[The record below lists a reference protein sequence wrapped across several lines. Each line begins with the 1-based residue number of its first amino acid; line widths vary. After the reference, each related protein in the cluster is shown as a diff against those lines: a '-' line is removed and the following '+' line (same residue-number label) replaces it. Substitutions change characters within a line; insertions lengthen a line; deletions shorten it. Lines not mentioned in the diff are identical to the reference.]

1 MTLPELKR
9 KLKAIKALGFVK
21 THRNG
26 DTGIGKTLED
36 LLGIKE
42 NNIPLP
48 DIGEIAELKAY
59 RRSASSMLTLFTL
72 EPQPKGGDRDRILLD
87 NFGYSKRD
95 NGRSKELHSTLSCKR
110 YNNQG
115 LKLKVEKDKVRVVG
129 EGRRLN
135 IYWDMQDLQNKFE
148 AKLPALV
155 YALADCKEVRGVEHF
170 HFNQAFFLEGFDF
183 EHFKSLVKK
192 DAIVVDFRMFYRPS
206 GSVRNH
212 GTGFRVK
219 IKQLYNCF
227 DTKVELI

>member
-1 MTLPELKR
+1 MTLDELKNS
-9 KLKAIKALGFVK
+9 LKKIKALGFVP
-21 THRNG
+21 THRTG

-48 DIGEIAELKAY
+48 DIGEIAELKSY
-59 RRSASSMLTLFTL
+59 RSNASSMLTLFTL
-72 EPQPKGGDRDRILLD
+72 EPQPKGGDRDRTLLD
-87 NFGYSKRD
+87 TFGYSKRD
-95 NGRSKELHSTLSCKR
+95 NGRTKELHTTLSCKK
-110 YNNQG
+110 YNAQG

-129 EGRRLN
+129 KDKRLN
-135 IYWDMQDLQNKFE
+135 TYWDINDLQKKFE

-155 YALADCKEVRGVEHF
+155 YALADSKEINGVENF
-170 HFNQAFFLEGFDF
+170 HFNQAYFLEGFDF
-183 EHFKSLVKK
+183 VHFTNMVKK
-192 DAIVVDFRMFYRPS
+192 DAIVVDFRMYYRPN

-227 DTKVELI
+227 DTKVELL

>member
-9 KLKAIKALGFVK
+9 KLKAINALGFVK
-21 THRNG
+21 THRKG

-115 LKLKVEKDKVRVVG
+115 LKLKVEKDKVRIIG
-129 EGRRLN
+129 KGKRLN
-135 IYWDMQDLQNKFE
+135 IYWDMEDLRKKFE

-155 YALADCKEVRGVEHF
+155 YALADCKEIKSTEHF
-170 HFNQAFFLEGFDF
+170 HFNQAYFLEGFDF
-183 EHFKSLVKK
+183 GHFKNMVKK

-219 IKQLYNCF
+219 INQLYNCF
-227 DTKVELI
+227 DTKVELV

>member
-9 KLKAIKALGFVK
+9 KLKGIKALGFVK
-21 THRNG
+21 THRKG

-59 RRSASSMLTLFTL
+59 RKSAVSMLTLFTL
-72 EPQPKGGDRDRILLD
+72 EPQPKGGDRDRTLLD
-87 NFGYSKRD
+87 GFGYSKRD
-95 NGRSKELHSTLSCKR
+95 NGRAKELHSTLSCKR

-115 LKLKVEKDKVRVVG
+115 LKLKVEEDKVRVVG
-129 EGRRLN
+129 KSKRLN
-135 IYWDMQDLQNKFE
+135 IYWDMGNLKQKFE

-155 YALADCKEVRGVEHF
+155 YVSVDCKEIKGVEHF
-170 HFNQAFFLEGFDF
+170 HFNEAYFLEGFDF
-183 EHFKSLVKK
+183 EHFKNMVRK
-192 DAIVVDFRMFYRPS
+192 DYIVVDFRMYYRPD

-227 DTKVELI
+227 DTKVGLL

>member
-1 MTLPELKR
+1 MTLNQLKKKLR
-9 KLKAIKALGFVK
+9 KISLLGFVK
-21 THRNG
+21 THRAG

-59 RRSASSMLTLFTL
+59 RKSTLSMLTLFTL
-72 EPQPKGGDRDRILLD
+72 EPKPKGGNRDRVLLN
-87 NFGYSKRD
+87 NFGYSKRE

-115 LKLKVEKDKVRVVG
+115 LKLKIEKDKVRIVG
-129 EGRRLN
+129 KGKRLN
-135 IYWDMQDLQNKFE
+135 VYWDMKDLEKKFE

-155 YALADCKEVRGVEHF
+155 YVLAMSKKIKGVEHF
-170 HFNQAFFLEGFDF
+170 HFSEAYFLEGFNF
-183 EHFKSLVKK
+183 EHFKGMIRK
-192 DAIVVDFRMFYRPS
+192 DAIVVDFRMYYRPN

-219 IKQLYNCF
+219 IKHLYNCF
-227 DTKVELI
+227 GKKIRMI

>member
-1 MTLPELKR
+1 MTLDQLKK
-9 KLKAIKALGFVK
+9 KLHDIKSLGFVK
-21 THRNG
+21 THRQG

-48 DIGEIAELKAY
+48 DIDEVAELKAY
-59 RRSASSMLTLFTL
+59 RKSAVSMLTLFTL
-72 EPQPKGGDRDRILLD
+72 EPQPKGGDRDRTLLD
-87 NFGYSKRD
+87 NFGYSKRE

-129 EGRRLN
+129 KGKRLN
-135 IYWDMQDLQNKFE
+135 IYWDMKDLEKKFE

-155 YALADCKEVRGVEHF
+155 YALADSKEIKDVEHF
-170 HFNQAFFLEGFDF
+170 HFNEAYYLEGFDF
-183 EHFKSLVKK
+183 EHFKNMIKK
-192 DAIVVDFRMFYRPS
+192 DAIVVDFRMYYRPN

-227 DTKVELI
+227 EEKVKLL

>member
-1 MTLPELKR
+1 MTLPELK
-9 KLKAIKALGFVK
+9 KNLKNIEALGFVRS
-21 THRNG
+21 HRKG

-59 RRSASSMLTLFTL
+59 RRNASSMLTLFTL

-115 LKLKVEKDKVRVVG
+115 LKLKVENDKVRVVG
-129 EGRRLN
+129 KGKRLN
-135 IYWDMQDLQNKFE
+135 IYWDMKNLRKKFE
-148 AKLPALV
+148 AKLPARV
-155 YALADCKEVRGVEHF
+155 YALADCKEIRGVEHF
-170 HFNQAFFLEGFDF
+170 HFNQAYFLEGFDF
-183 EHFKSLVKK
+183 EHFKNMVKK

-219 IKQLYNCF
+219 INQLYNCF
-227 DTKVELI
+227 DTKVDLN

>member
-1 MTLPELKR
+1 MTLQELKK
-9 KLKAIKALGFVK
+9 KLSGIKTLGFVK

-59 RRSASSMLTLFTL
+59 RKSAVSMLTLFTL
-72 EPQPKGGDRDRILLD
+72 EPQPKGGDRDRTLLD
-87 NFGYSKRD
+87 GFGYSKRD

-129 EGRRLN
+129 KSKRLN
-135 IYWDMQDLQNKFE
+135 IYWDMEDLKRKFE

-155 YALADCKEVRGVEHF
+155 YALADCKEIKGVEHF
-170 HFNQAFFLEGFDF
+170 HFNEAYFLEGFDF
-183 EHFKSLVKK
+183 EHFKNMVKK
-192 DAIVVDFRMFYRPS
+192 DYIVVDFRMYYRPD

-227 DTKVELI
+227 DTKVGLI

>member
-9 KLKAIKALGFVK
+9 KLKAIKALGFIK
-21 THRNG
+21 THRKG

-48 DIGEIAELKAY
+48 DIGGVAELKAY

-87 NFGYSKRD
+87 NFGYTNRD

-115 LKLKVEKDKVRVVG
+115 LKLKVEKDKVRIVG
-129 EGRRLN
+129 KGKRLN
-135 IYWDMQDLQNKFE
+135 IYWDTKDLRKKFE

-155 YALADCKEVRGVEHF
+155 YALADCKEIKGLEHF
-170 HFNQAFFLEGFDF
+170 HFNQAYFLKGFDF
-183 EHFKSLVKK
+183 EHFKNMVKK

-219 IKQLYNCF
+219 INQLYNCF